1 MTNTHV
7 FIIIIVMEAVVDKL
21 DNINQTLE
29 KILGVMNKPE
39 NKIVKIFAFFGLF
52 VGALGIVN
60 IIDTVL
66 QWITRGKL

>member
-1 MTNTHV
+1 
-7 FIIIIVMEAVVDKL
+7 MEKVAEKL

-29 KILGVMNKPE
+29 KMLMIMDKPE
-39 NKIVKIFAFFGLF
+39 NKIVKAFALFGLF

-66 QWITRGKL
+66 RWFIGG